1 MTARLLAAIAFL
13 LIPTLAA
20 GQTSQPE
27 RKTDQASNEA
37 DKPSP
42 VQGKNGN
49 GSDGNG
55 GATPTNQK
63 FDKGSDANAITAP
76 SSKPPIA
83 FRGEAPM

>member
-20 GQTSQPE
+20 AQTSQTQG
-27 RKTDQASNEA
+27 KTDQAHNEA

-42 VQGKNGN
+42 AQGKNGN
-49 GSDGNG
+49 DSDGNG
-55 GATPTNQK
+55 GATPTDQK
-63 FDKGSDANAITAP
+63 FDKGSDANATTAP

-83 FRGEAPM
+83 VRGDAPM